1 LRETAVRPTSPELGF
16 GVTDPAIP
24 ARHEPSLFASSIEEP
39 RPRSGVSI
47 WLAAAAALVI
57 GIGIGFASGY
67 RAGKG
72 STSVAAAATENPA
85 ATSGATGGQPFSES
99 AVQDPVKLN
108 PEPIVPAP
116 ATVPAGPPRRPQP
129 AAAPAPQKQPTEGRP
144 AKAPTAVGRV
154 PPRIQAVAAD
164 PPEPTVTGPASLQV
178 ESRPSGAQVILDGR
192 SIGKTPMTVPDV
204 ATGFHDIR
212 LELSGFKVWST
223 TVGVKAGIATR
234 VAASLE
240 Q

>member
-1 LRETAVRPTSPELGF
+1 MPPTSPERPF
-16 GVTDPAIP
+16 GVAEPTNPV
-24 ARHEPSLFASSIEEP
+24 RHEPSLFASSIEEP

-72 STSVAAAATENPA
+72 STSVAATATENPA
-85 ATSGATGGQPFSES
+85 ATFGEASGQPFSES
-99 AVQDPVKLN
+99 SVQEPVKLN

-116 ATVPAGPPRRPQP
+116 EKPAGPLRGQPSVARPALQP
-129 AAAPAPQKQPTEGRP
+129 QTEGRP
-144 AKAPTAVGRV
+144 VAAAVGRV
-154 PPRIQAVAAD
+154 SPRAHASVAD
-164 PPEPTVTGPASLQV
+164 PSTPVTGPASLQV
-178 ESRPSGAQVILDGR
+178 VSRPSGAQVILDGR
-192 SIGKTPMTVPDV
+192 GIGRTPITIADV
-204 ATGFHDIR
+204 TSGDHNIR
-212 LELSGFKVWST
+212 LELSGFKGWAT
-223 TVGVKAGIATR
+223 TVDVKAGGVAR